1 MSETELTG
9 KKLSSAGQ
17 DFITDYDLYL
27 FAHGTHYKIY
37 EKLGSH
43 LTEFNGEKGVHF
55 AVWAPNAESVSVI
68 GDFNSWQENR
78 HQMKRLNGGG
88 VWSIFIPGIGEG
100 EMYKYAVK
108 PNGSADSIQKID
120 PYAFRA
126 ELRPKTASVTANID
140 GYKWNDKL
148 WIKER
153 KENKLTSPWKTP
165 MSIYEVHLGS
175 WKKDYDNKGF
185 HNEWGFKNY
194 RQLAYEIVEHVK
206 QMGYTHVELL
216 PVMEHPLDISWGY
229 QVTNYYAPTS
239 RYGAPGDFMF
249 FVDYCHQNGIGV
261 ILDWVPAHFPSDDHA
276 LAFFD
281 GSQIYAY
288 QSWKKGFHKDWGT
301 YIFDYGRNE
310 VQNFLIGSA
319 LFWLEHYHAD
329 GLRVDA
335 VASMLYLDYSRAQGE
350 WEPNIFGGRENLE
363 AINFIKHLNDIV
375 HQRVPG
381 ALMIAEESTSWPG
394 VTNNVKHGGL
404 GFDFKWNMGWM
415 NDTLFYFSQN
425 PIHRKYHQN
434 KITFSLWYAFSENFI
449 LPVSHDEVVHGK
461 RTLIEKMPGDTWQ
474 KFANARL
481 CLGFMFA
488 HPGKKLNFM
497 TTDIGQFNEWNCE
510 TSLDWQ
516 VLDNDLNKKFNLYAK
531 DLHRVYRENKAFFEV
546 DFDNRGFNWIDFS
559 DAVSSVLAFY
569 RVSEDGNEILIF
581 TFNMTPVPREDYGFG
596 VPKPGYYKEI
606 FNSDAEI
613 YGGSGKGNLGGVQS
627 KRERSNQWE
636 NSIKVTLPPLAMV
649 VFKLT

>member
-1 MSETELTG
+1 MTE
-9 KKLSSAGQ
+9 KKLISTET

-43 LTEFNGEKGVHF
+43 LMEVNGVKGVHF

-68 GDFNSWQENR
+68 GDFNSWQENK
-78 HQMKRLNGGG
+78 HHMKRLNDGG

-100 EMYKYAVK
+100 ELYKYAIK
-108 PNGSADSIQKID
+108 PRGSVNTIQKID

-126 ELRPKTASVTANID
+126 ELRPKTASVTANINR
-140 GYKWNDKL
+140 YKWNDNE
-148 WIKER
+148 WIKKR
-153 KENKLTSPWKTP
+153 KDDKFFSPWKTP

-175 WKKDYDNKGF
+175 WKKDYDNKDF
-185 HNEWGFKNY
+185 SNEWGFKSY
-194 RQLAYEIVEHVK
+194 RQLAYEIVGHVK
-206 QMGYTHVELL
+206 QMGYTYVELL

-239 RYGAPGDFMF
+239 RYGSPEDFMF
-249 FVDYCHQNGIGV
+249 FVDHCHQNGIGV

-281 GSQIYAY
+281 GTQIYAY
-288 QSWKKGFHKDWGT
+288 ESWKKGFHKDWGT

-350 WEPNIFGGRENLE
+350 WEPNIYGGRENLE
-363 AINFIKHLNDIV
+363 AINFIKHMNDIV
-375 HQRVPG
+375 HKRFPG
-381 ALMIAEESTSWPG
+381 TVMIAEESTSWPG
-394 VTNNVKHGGL
+394 VTNDVKNGGL

-425 PIHRKYHQN
+425 PIHRKYHHN
-434 KITFSLWYAFSENFI
+434 KLTFSLWYAFSENFI

-461 RTLIEKMPGDTWQ
+461 RTLIGKMPGDQWQ

-497 TTDIGQFNEWNCE
+497 TTDIGQYNEWNCE
-510 TSLDWQ
+510 TSLDWN
-516 VLDNDLNKKFNLYAK
+516 VLDDDLNKKFNQYVK
-531 DLHRVYRENKAFFEV
+531 DLNRIYGENKAFFEV

-559 DAVSSVLAFY
+559 DAVSSILAFY
-569 RVSEDGNEILIF
+569 RVSEDGKEILIF

-596 VPKPGYYKEI
+596 VPKQGYYKEI
-606 FNSDAEI
+606 FNSDAVI

-636 NSIKVTLPPLAMV
+636 NSIKVTLPPLAVV
-649 VFKLT
+649 VFKWKQ